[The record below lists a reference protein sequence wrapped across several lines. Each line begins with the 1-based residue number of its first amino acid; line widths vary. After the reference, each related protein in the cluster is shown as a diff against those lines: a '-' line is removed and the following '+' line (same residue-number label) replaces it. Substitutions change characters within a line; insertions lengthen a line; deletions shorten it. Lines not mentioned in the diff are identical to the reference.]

1 MNAPASSAGLRC
13 VLATLLL
20 AASGVAAA
28 RNDRLL
34 LPIEPAMR
42 TNGTRAMLAA
52 DIPLRFGAASNTSG
66 ESAYVQ
72 VHAVADPF
80 GSGNPSTGAGRQR
93 RADEVVCLDAFRKA
107 LVDLQQKARQQGG
120 TAVVGIVSNY
130 NNTVMDSRE
139 VYECHIGHSRGVVD
153 LKGVVARHAMPVMAP
168 PLPSAAPR
176 APMAAEAPA
185 APLAPQSPQS
195 PQPQRIASGY
205 AAIDDIDAIPYL
217 SDRGRQEYQRYLTW
231 PTPKAFALASN
242 GYFWSASGLKPKDPA
257 LPTDPTERAL
267 QGCERAAKMPCKLYA
282 VNGSVVWVK

>member
-1 MNAPASSAGLRC
+1 MTPITPSRAA
-13 VLATLLL
+13 LAHGLL
-20 AASGVAAA
+20 AAAMLGAAGSAAA

-42 TNGTRAMLAA
+42 SQGTRALLAG
-52 DIPLRFGAASNTSG
+52 DIALRFGGASAPAG
-66 ESAYVQ
+66 EGGVVT

-80 GSGNPSTGAGRQR
+80 GGPSSSGARVR
-93 RADEVVCLDAFRKA
+93 RSDDAVCLDAFRKA
-107 LVDLQQKARQQGG
+107 LLDLQQHARSQGG
-120 TAVVGIVSNY
+120 MAVVGIVSNY
-130 NNTVMDSRE
+130 NNMVMDSRE

-153 LKGVVARHAMPVMAP
+153 LKGVVSRSAQPVLAP
-168 PLPSAAPR
+168 PLP
-176 APMAAEAPA
+176 PA
-185 APLAPQSPQS
+185 APQAPVAAVAPPAAQP
-195 PQPQRIASGY
+195 PGAQPQRIASGY

-217 SDRGRQEYQRYLTW
+217 SDRGREEYRKYLGW

-267 QGCERAAKMPCKLYA
+267 QGCERAAKMPCRLYA